1 MVALFTEG
9 RYTEAAHLAQ
19 AMTMRFPLHGFS
31 WTVLGAVL
39 MLLGRREE
47 ALAPM
52 QKAAALSP
60 GNPDAHNN
68 LGMTLRDFGRL
79 EEAEA
84 SFLCSLQIK
93 PDNAEVHN
101 NLGITLLD
109 MGRLEEAEDCF
120 IRALQ
125 LKQDYAEAH
134 NNLGI
139 TLRDRGRLNEA
150 EASYRRALQIK
161 PDNAEAY
168 NNLGITLLDMGR
180 LEEAEGCFI
189 RALQL
194 KPDYAEAHNNLGIT
208 LRDRGGI
215 KEAEASYRHALQLK
229 PDYME
234 AHYNLG
240 ITLLD
245 QGRLEEAEVCFI
257 RALQL
262 KPNYAEAHNNL
273 GTTLRDMGRLDE
285 AEASYRRVL
294 QISPG
299 YADAHYNLG
308 IILRDMGRLDEAE
321 ASFLYALEIKPGY
334 AEAHNNLGVTLYELG
349 RLGEAEASYRRAI
362 EINPDYAEAHNN
374 LGNTFLDLSRFD
386 EAEASYRRAIEIK
399 PNLSEVY
406 SNLGSAL
413 MALGKIGEAEKFLSK
428 AIELAP
434 GEARPLSTALLYIP
448 YRQDDP
454 RFNQLE
460 AVYARRESL
469 PLEERIKLNFAV
481 GKAMENIGQYDKS
494 FSAYEEGNRLH
505 YQGHPFDEASEERFL
520 ENTCSFFTADLF
532 NECAALAK
540 TLPPIQDEPVPI
552 FIVGMLRSG
561 STLIEQILS
570 SHPAIFGAG
579 EHSTFKETLLLRDS
593 IKGEDDLLTLR
604 KLGQAYLDRVWQF
617 APEARYITD
626 KLPAN
631 YCHLGLIHLMLP
643 NAKIIHSMRD
653 PMDTCFSCYALR
665 FTRGHEYSYDL
676 ETLGRQYLRYKK
688 LMQHWHNVL
697 PPGRILDVRYE
708 DNVADTEHEARRM
721 LDYLGLPWDS
731 ACLKFHENSRAVH
744 TASVTQVRKPIYSS
758 SVARWKHFEKHLGPL
773 LEIIH
778 SAKFPSIT
786 SND

>member
-1 MVALFTEG
+1 M
-9 RYTEAAHLAQ
+9 EAAPLAL
-19 AMTMRFPLHGFS
+19 AMTRRFPLHGFS
-31 WTVLGAVL
+31 WTVLGTVL

-47 ALAPM
+47 ALEPM

-60 GNPDAHNN
+60 DNADAHNN

-79 EEAEA
+79 KEAEA
-84 SFLCSLQIK
+84 SFLCALRIK
-93 PDNAEVHN
+93 PDNAEAQN
-101 NLGITLLD
+101 NLGITRLD
-109 MGRLEEAEDCF
+109 MGRVQEAEDCF
-120 IRALQ
+120 IHALQ
-125 LKQDYAEAH
+125 LKPDYAEAQ

-139 TLRDRGRLNEA
+139 TLRDQGRLDEA

-161 PDNAEAY
+161 PDSAEAH
-168 NNLGITLLDMGR
+168 NNLGITLLDVGR
-180 LEEAEGCFI
+180 LEEAEDCFFHALQLKPDYAEAHNNLGIALRDQGSLEEALASYRRALQLKPDYAEAHYNLGISLRDMGCLDEAEGCFL

-194 KPDYAEAHNNLGIT
+194 KPDYAEAHNNLG
-208 LRDRGGI
+208 
-215 KEAEASYRHALQLK
+215 A
-229 PDYME
+229 
-234 AHYNLG
+234 
-240 ITLLD
+240 
-245 QGRLEEAEVCFI
+245 
-257 RALQL
+257 
-262 KPNYAEAHNNL
+262 
-273 GTTLRDMGRLDE
+273 TLRDMGRLNE

-294 QISPG
+294 AISPES
-299 YADAHYNLG
+299 ADVHYNLG
-308 IILRDMGRLDEAE
+308 IILRDMGRLNEAE
-321 ASFLYALEIKPGY
+321 TSYRHAIEVRPDYAD
-334 AEAHNNLGVTLYELG
+334 AHNNLGVTLHDLG
-349 RLGEAEASYRRAI
+349 RLTEAEASYRRAI
-362 EINPDYAEAHNN
+362 EIKPDYAEAHNN
-374 LGNTFLDLSRFD
+374 LGNTLLDLSRLD

-399 PNLSEVY
+399 PNLAEVH

-413 MALGKIGEAEKFLSK
+413 MALGKMGDAEKSLDK

-434 GEARPLSTALLYIP
+434 GEARPLSTALLYIQ
-448 YRQDDP
+448 YRQEDP

-469 PLEERIKLNFAV
+469 PLEDRIKLNFAM
-481 GKAMENIGQYDKS
+481 GKAMESIGQYDRS

-520 ENTCSFFTADLF
+520 ENTCSFFTSDLF
-532 NECAALAK
+532 KECATLAK
-540 TLPPIQDEPVPI
+540 TLPPIQDERVPI

-604 KLGQAYLDRVWQF
+604 KLGQVYLERAWKL

-676 ETLGRQYLRYKK
+676 GTLGRQYLRYRK
-688 LMQHWHNVL
+688 LIQHWHNVL

-708 DNVADTEHEARRM
+708 DNVVNPEHEARRL
-721 LDYLGLPWDS
+721 LDYLGLPWDP

-744 TASVTQVRKPIYSS
+744 TASVTQVRLPIYSS
-758 SVARWKHFEKHLGPL
+758 SVARWKHFEKHLAPL
-773 LEIIH
+773 LETI
-778 SAKFPSIT
+778 KPRY
-786 SND
+786 